1 MYNVLRFLKKYFFVC
16 FLICISCNEMYPKT
30 NDVNDFFS
38 SSVFYEDE
46 IKIEEYNVTF
56 NELKPLNELNNKE
69 LISLI
74 NINISKKNTKKVKE
88 LVTIYLKRTSDIDF
102 LENEIFFLLK
112 IHLSL
117 KSWKIDIYQN

>member
-1 MYNVLRFLKKYFFVC
+1 
-16 FLICISCNEMYPKT
+16 MYPKT